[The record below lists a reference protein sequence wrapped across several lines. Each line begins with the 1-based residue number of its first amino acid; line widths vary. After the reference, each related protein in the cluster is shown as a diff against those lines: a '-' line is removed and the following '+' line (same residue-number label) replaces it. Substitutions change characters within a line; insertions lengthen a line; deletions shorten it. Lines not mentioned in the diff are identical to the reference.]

1 MNIERVESGTDTGGI
16 ATTLAEFPVTIRQRW
31 VMRRKAELL
40 CAIHAGKITV
50 EAACERFALSR
61 EELASWSVAYNRQGM
76 NGLRASVLAAR
87 VVQGKLE
94 KR

>member
-1 MNIERVESGTDTGGI
+1 MACGRVESGTDTGGI
-16 ATTLAEFPVTIRQRW
+16 VTTMAGVPVALRQRW

-40 CAIHAGKITV
+40 CAIQAGKITV
-50 EAACERFALSR
+50 EAACERFALSS
-61 EELASWSVAYNRQGM
+61 EELAAWSVAYNRQGM

-87 VVQGKLE
+87 VAQGKLE